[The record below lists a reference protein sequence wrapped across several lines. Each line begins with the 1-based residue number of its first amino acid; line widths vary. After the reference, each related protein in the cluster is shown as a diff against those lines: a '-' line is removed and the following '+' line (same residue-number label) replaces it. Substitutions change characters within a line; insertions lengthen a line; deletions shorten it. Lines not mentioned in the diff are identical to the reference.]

1 MNVEKWKQECV
12 CVCVCVC
19 VILGGYWADSCEAGA
34 LLKGGGN
41 VFFFVAG
48 FGGVVNGGREGKWSG
63 Y

>member
-1 MNVEKWKQECV
+1 MCV

-41 VFFFVAG
+41 VFFLWRG
-48 FGGVVNGGREGKWSG
+48 LGGW
-63 Y
+63 